1 MPYAQKN
8 DLKSWGI
15 FDVLRTDKTSSD
27 FWADLKKFSG
37 IEIKYSGNIL
47 KEKWVRIDD
56 LMVY

>member
-37 IEIKYSGNIL
+37 IDERYSGTIL
-47 KEKWVRIDD
+47 
-56 LMVY
+56 